1 MSLFMKC
8 KLVAVSL
15 CIAAAFVVT
24 PLETTAQRSTKTPR
38 LGWLQSNAPTAPYY
52 QSFYQGLHE
61 LGYVEGKNIE
71 IITRSANGN
80 PDRLPELA
88 RELALLN
95 PDALFAT
102 GDQGLRAAK
111 DATNTIPIVVIVC
124 DSLDSLI
131 ASIARPGGKA
141 TGLTCISSE
150 LAGKRLQMLKELI
163 SGLSRVAILYNPEDQ
178 NKITELKQMQG
189 AAQALGLSLQ
199 ILEARSVAEIDR
211 AFGALT
217 DDRSQALVILSDLL
231 MVNQTQRTAQM
242 ALRAKIPAMF
252 GFREFADAG
261 GLISYGASLNETA
274 RRAATYVDK
283 ILKGADPGDL
293 PIEQPTK
300 FELVIN
306 LKTAKAFGIE
316 LPPQLLA
323 QADGAVE

>member
-1 MSLFMKC
+1 MKC
-8 KLVAVSL
+8 KVLMVLLWVAGV
-15 CIAAAFVVT
+15 IVAA
-24 PLETTAQRSTKTPR
+24 PLGVGAQPSSKIPR
-38 LGWLQSNAPTAPYY
+38 LGWLQSNASTAPYY

-71 IITRSANGN
+71 IITRTANGN

-111 DATNTIPIVVIVC
+111 EATNTIPIVVIVC

-150 LAGKRLQMLKELI
+150 LAGKRLQMLKQLI
-163 SGLSRVAILYNPEDQ
+163 SGLSRVAVLYNPEDQ
-178 NKITELKQMQG
+178 NKIAELKQMQD

-199 ILEARSVAEIDR
+199 VLEARSVAEIDR
-211 AFGALT
+211 AFDALS
-217 DDRSQALVILSDLL
+217 DSHPQALVILSDLL
-231 MVNQTQRTAQM
+231 MVNQTRRLAEM
-242 ALRAKIPAMF
+242 AIKAKIPAMF

-274 RRAATYVDK
+274 RRAAAYVDK
-283 ILKGADPGDL
+283 VLKGADPGDL

-306 LKTAKAFGIE
+306 LKTAKAFGLEI
-316 LPPQLLA
+316 PPQLLA
-323 QADGAVE
+323 QADGAIE

>member
-1 MSLFMKC
+1 MKY
-8 KLVAVSL
+8 KLVAVL
-15 CIAAAFVVT
+15 LWVAGVIVAT
-24 PLETTAQRSTKTPR
+24 PLGIGAQPSSKIPR

-124 DSLDSLI
+124 DSLDSLV

-163 SGLSRVAILYNPEDQ
+163 SGLSRVAVLYNPEDQ
-178 NKITELKQMQG
+178 NKIAELKQMQD
-189 AAQALGLSLQ
+189 AAQAIGLSLRVF
-199 ILEARSVAEIDR
+199 EARSVAEIDR
-211 AFGALT
+211 AFDALS
-217 DDRSQALVILSDLL
+217 DSHPQALVILSDLL
-231 MVNQTQRTAQM
+231 MVNQTRKLAEM
-242 ALRAKIPAMF
+242 AVRAKIPTMF

-306 LKTAKAFGIE
+306 LKSAKAFGLEI
-316 LPPQLLA
+316 PPQLLA
-323 QADGAVE
+323 QADEVIE